1 MQNRSQ
7 LQPGIAATAPPRSL
21 RMVVACDLL
30 ALALLGLL
38 LATPLRG
45 HSIKPHND
53 FVELAEVGV
62 CLVRG
67 ELPPTFKRAPLY
79 PLLIGAGGVVLH
91 TLGVQDPP
99 PERLAAEL
107 INLALYPL
115 NGILVYLLLWRWCQS
130 GRGGSDAARWGA
142 VAFLFLPWGL
152 YCTAYLLVEPLLIT
166 TILGT
171 VLLAGTRHRGLAYA
185 AAALATM
192 TRFDAA
198 ALIPG
203 LMLAD
208 RLNAPPRRRFWLAG
222 LVAAVPLV
230 IWLVVT
236 AVTWSRCGDEHYLQH
251 LYQRPTFDPVWAT
264 RAVLDVVFSP
274 ARLFVPVWTAVD
286 PDALRSGVRLFLALA
301 AVAGT
306 LRLLLR
312 RDAAAVVAAVGALGY
327 LFVHA
332 VFPYQF
338 LRFGYPLAPLLLG
351 AAGGGLA
358 AGWRWLG
365 TNQSLRPLRG
375 LLIAVVVAL
384 GVPLA
389 FGELGSLA
397 ALPFDPSAWVP
408 TVLVNVIVPLV
419 LLWAAPGLR
428 RPARLLRFLPLVA
441 LLVLAR
447 VQLRETAPLLGSGR
461 DMATL
466 VESARWVAAH
476 VPPDAGVLCD
486 HRAMFFLYARDRDPR
501 RFVSYDRM
509 RADAWSDILGECRRR
524 GIRYLVWHSRI
535 VQEHT
540 DPCDPA
546 RFRFERFAPLSAG
559 VDVPGLELVWSVRGA
574 PDVWVWRIADPPSTS
589 ASSVST
595 RRGATP

>member
-1 MQNRSQ
+1 
-7 LQPGIAATAPPRSL
+7 
-21 RMVVACDLL
+21 VL
-30 ALALLGLL
+30 ALDLTALTLLGLFVAL
-38 LATPLRG
+38 PLRG
-45 HSIKPHND
+45 HGIKPHND

-67 ELPPTFKRAPLY
+67 QLPPTFKRGPVY
-79 PLLIGAGGVVLH
+79 PLLIGTGGALLH
-91 TLGVQDPP
+91 ELGVHDPP

-107 INLALYPL
+107 INVILLPVNA
-115 NGILVYLLLWRWCQS
+115 ILVYLLGRRWCPAS
-130 GRGGSDAARWGA
+130 AGGSDAARWCA

-152 YCTAYLLVEPLLIT
+152 YCTTWLLVEPLLIT
-166 TILGT
+166 TLLGT
-171 VLLAGTRHRGLAYA
+171 LLLAGTRYRALAYA

-192 TRFDAA
+192 TRFDTA

-208 RLNAPPRRRFWLAG
+208 RLQAPARRRAWRAG
-222 LVAAVPLV
+222 VVAAMPLAV
-230 IWLVVT
+230 WLVVT

-251 LYQRPTFDPVWAT
+251 LLQRPAFDPAWAT

-286 PDALRSGVRLFLALA
+286 PDALRSGLRVFLALA

-306 LRLLLR
+306 LRLLIR

-332 VFPYQF
+332 VFPYRF
-338 LRFGYPLAPLLLG
+338 MRFGYPLAPLLLLT
-351 AAGGGLA
+351 AGSGLA
-358 AGWRWLG
+358 VGWRWLG
-365 TNQSLRPLRG
+365 ANQSLRALRWLLVAVIVVLG
-375 LLIAVVVAL
+375 L
-384 GVPLA
+384 PLA
-389 FGELGSLA
+389 LGELGSLA
-397 ALPFDPSAWVP
+397 VLPFHTAAWVP
-408 TVLVNVIVPLV
+408 TVLVYVIVPLV

-428 RPARLLRFLPLVA
+428 RPARLVRFIPLVA

-466 VESARWVAAH
+466 VASARWVAAH

-501 RFVSYDRM
+501 RFVSYERI
-509 RADAWSDILGECRRR
+509 RADAWSDILAECRQR
-524 GIRYLVWHSRI
+524 GIEYLVWHSRI
-535 VQEHT
+535 AQEHT

-546 RFRFERFAPLSAG
+546 RFRFERFACLSAG
-559 VDVPGLELVWSVRGA
+559 EEVPGLERVWSVRGD
-574 PDVWVWRIADPPSTS
+574 PDAWVWRIAAPST
-589 ASSVST
+589 ASTSSPST
-595 RRGATP
+595 LRGSSP